1 MNLKELMYFIKN
13 KFRFFIVFTCIKEL
27 LRTFMSILIPILLSK
42 IILKATLANVNEVL
56 FFAIIIL
63 SIKLVELMI
72 FCISDIQLQKNLSK
86 NKHVCKLE
94 FYKFFFDRPLH
105 ELFSLEV
112 GETKEK
118 LNDDFETI
126 TKKYTSTYP
135 KTITSLL
142 SVIAYFLYLVALS
155 PWIAFIFF
163 AISFLQVIPPILIRK
178 YLQVNYDD
186 CRDIEAELTDFVI
199 GGYRAFLLI
208 KLYKL
213 DNWWK
218 KKLAGLHRKYS
229 KIGRKSIYTGT
240 AESVLNDI
248 INSILTYV
256 TYGIIGLLVLNGVV
270 TLEVGIQAIAV
281 SGSVFGLVK
290 TIFEVI
296 RDVAVSRAAEIRL
309 SDSSLSTESTEGH
322 IRTGDINVSDL
333 TFSYDENVL
342 ISNLSLSMNHPKI
355 SVMKGSNGSG
365 KTTLLYLIAGVL
377 KSNTGEVSIDGISSS
392 SLSSSNYPR
401 DLFFLPQEDA
411 VFNFTAIELFG
422 MMLPDRNDEVLEQA
436 KRFGLNEDLLHGSKI
451 SELSGGERKKVFLTI
466 AFVIDPVLMILDE
479 PTNSLDVEGKAQL
492 KELLRQRDKRTLLVT
507 HDGFMDDIAGQTYV
521 INKGANDE
529 NI

>member
-1 MNLKELMYFIKN
+1 MKLKELTRFIRN
-13 KFRFFIVFTCIKEL
+13 KFQFYIIFACMKEL
-27 LRTFMSILIPILLSK
+27 LRTFVSILIPILLSK
-42 IILKATLANVNEVL
+42 IILKATAGSVNEVL

-63 SIKLVELMI
+63 SIKLVELTI

-86 NKHVCKLE
+86 SKHVCKLE

-105 ELFSLEV
+105 ELFSLRV
-112 GETKEK
+112 GDTKEK

-142 SVIAYFLYLVALS
+142 SAIAYFLYLVFLS
-155 PWIAFIFF
+155 PWIALIFF
-163 AISFLQVIPPILIRK
+163 AISLLQVIPPIVIRK
-178 YLQVNYDD
+178 YLQENYDD
-186 CRDIEAELTDFVI
+186 CRHIEAELTDFVV

-218 KKLAGLHRKYS
+218 KRLAGLHKKYS

-256 TYGIIGLLVLNGVV
+256 TYGIIGLLILNGIVR
-270 TLEVGIQAIAV
+270 LDIGIQAIAV

-309 SDSSLSTESTEGH
+309 SDSPMPTKATESH
-322 IRTGDINVSDL
+322 ISTGNINISDL

-342 ISNLSLSMNHPKI
+342 ISNLNLSMNHPKI
-355 SVMKGSNGSG
+355 SIIKGANGSG
-365 KTTLLYLIAGVL
+365 KTTLLHLIAGVL

-392 SLSSSNYPR
+392 ALSSSNYPKN
-401 DLFFLPQEDA
+401 LFFLPQEDA
-411 VFNFTAIELFG
+411 VFNFTAIELFT
-422 MMLPDRNDEVLEQA
+422 MMLPDHKHEVLEQA
-436 KRFGLNEDLLHGSKI
+436 KRFGLNEDLLHGSRI
-451 SELSGGERKKVFLTI
+451 SELSGGERKKVFLSI
-466 AFVIDPVLMILDE
+466 AFVINPILMILDE
-479 PTNSLDVEGKAQL
+479 PTNSLDMEGKARL
-492 KELLRQRDKRTLLVT
+492 KELLRQREGRTLFVT
-507 HDGFMDDIAGQTYV
+507 HDGFMDDIAGHTYV
-521 INKGANDE
+521 INQQRSQ
-529 NI
+529 